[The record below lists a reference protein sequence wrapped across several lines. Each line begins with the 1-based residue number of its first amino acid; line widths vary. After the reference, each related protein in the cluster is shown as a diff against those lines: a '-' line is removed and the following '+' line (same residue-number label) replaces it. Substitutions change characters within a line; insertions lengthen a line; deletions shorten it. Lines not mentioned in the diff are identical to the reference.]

1 MKQTA
6 VEFYNSKIK
15 LFESWVETKQISW
28 KEYHKKKDN
37 LINQAKEME
46 KEQINDACY
55 EGYYQEG
62 MYDTRAYYDK
72 KYKQQ

>member
-6 VEFYNSKIK
+6 VEWLVEHLNLDETSLNYDK
-15 LFESWVETKQISW
+15 LTIEK
-28 KEYHKKKDN
+28 
-37 LINQAKEME
+37 AKEME

-72 KYKQQ
+72 KYKQQEQ

>member
-6 VEFYNSKIK
+6 VEWLKKI
-15 LFESWVETKQISW
+15 LDGQ
-28 KEYHKKKDN
+28 KDKPFDYDEWC
-37 LINQAKEME
+37 IAFDHAKEME

-72 KYKQQ
+72 KYKQQEQ

>member
-1 MKQTA
+1 MTA
-6 VEFYNSKIK
+6 VEWLVEHLNLDETSLNYNK
-15 LFESWVETKQISW
+15 LTIEK
-28 KEYHKKKDN
+28 
-37 LINQAKEME
+37 AKEME

-72 KYKQQ
+72 RYKQQ

>member
-6 VEFYNSKIK
+6 VEWLVEHLNLDETSPNYNK
-15 LFESWVETKQISW
+15 LTIEK
-28 KEYHKKKDN
+28 
-37 LINQAKEME
+37 AKEME

-72 KYKQQ
+72 KYKK

>member
-6 VEFYNSKIK
+6 VEWLKKI
-15 LFESWVETKQISW
+15 LDGQ
-28 KEYHKKKDN
+28 KDKPFDYDEWC
-37 LINQAKEME
+37 IAFDHAKEME

-62 MYDTRAYYDK
+62 MYDTRAYYDN
-72 KYKQQ
+72 KYKK